1 MVGRIANIVVGLA
14 LIAGAAVL
22 YTEPFTPV
30 LAPTDIP
37 NFTRSEAPPLAG
49 DNDPR
54 LVRQPGE
61 AALAFATRVNDEI
74 SRAFAHCTPAES
86 VAHGWL
92 LYGLHA
98 AGFTYVTEQGLLTS
112 RRNLCGFCHQAAHI
126 EAAALR
132 RHGIEAQ
139 VLGLNGHVVVRAIID
154 GATYY
159 LDPDFG
165 VGPFRGDA
173 ADFPA
178 RLAAAYAP
186 ISDDI
191 SARAPSFYLSRDD
204 NQPYYSDGYLE
215 AVERQQ
221 ALILVIQDLLLL
233 LAVAVG
239 AICIWRGLRPAR
251 DGAPSA
257 EALLRRKA
265 AYSPPGS
272 PVNSA
277 GSKG

>member
-49 DNDPR
+49 EDDPR
-54 LVRQPGE
+54 LMRQPGE

-74 SRAFAHCTPAES
+74 SRAFAHCTPADS

-139 VLGLNGHVVVRAIID
+139 VLGLNGHVVVRANID

-159 LDPDFG
+159 LDPDYG
-165 VGPFRGDA
+165 VGPFSDNRPGFSAELDAGYTPLLGDM
-173 ADFPA
+173 
-178 RLAAAYAP
+178 AP
-186 ISDDI
+186 RVVSL
-191 SARAPSFYLSRDD
+191 FTSRDD

-239 AICIWRGLRPAR
+239 AICIWRGLRPAQ

-265 AYSPPGS
+265 AYSP
-272 PVNSA
+272 VNSA